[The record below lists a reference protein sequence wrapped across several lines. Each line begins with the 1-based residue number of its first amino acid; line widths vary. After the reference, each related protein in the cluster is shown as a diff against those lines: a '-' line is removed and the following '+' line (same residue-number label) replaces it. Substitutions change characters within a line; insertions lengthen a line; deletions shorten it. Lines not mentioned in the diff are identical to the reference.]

1 MADYILYESAAGY
14 SIFQRLDA
22 EIIGSQLTKVQES
35 WLDFDQFSQVV
46 SLTAFLA
53 FPSPE
58 IGLEN
63 INDISEGILNPF
75 LKDFL
80 ESTLSSNYTGITL
93 GVVDALMGTSIEE
106 SLHITCIKKDG
117 TVLEL
122 LRFIRYHFES
132 FLKRYS
138 DRVSTEEA
146 FLFKSQRGLAHSY
159 SRAKV
164 KFNIHKSD
172 NMIIQSISLLDQMDK
187 DINTFSMRVREW
199 YSWHFP
205 ELIKIVN
212 DNILYARLVK
222 LVQNRKGINRVE
234 HFNDIVEILG
244 DEEKAELVIQASKSS
259 MGYDISDYD
268 MKNITNFA
276 DRVASLAVYRQDL
289 ASYLHKKMMD
299 ISPNLTT
306 LVGDIV
312 GARLINRAG
321 SLISLAKYPASTVQ
335 ILGAEKALFRALKN
349 RSQTPKYGLIY
360 NSSFITRA
368 KTRDKGRISRYLAN
382 KCVMASRIDAFSE
395 FSTTKFGEA
404 LRQQVLDR
412 LKFYESGVIPAKN
425 IEIMHAVVEEVKN
438 EQSTTTKTP
447 MEQEEQPEEQQEEE
461 PEEQPE
467 EQEEEEPKKVK
478 KSRKSRKNLT

>member
-1 MADYILYESAAGY
+1 
-14 SIFQRLDA
+14 
-22 EIIGSQLTKVQES
+22 
-35 WLDFDQFSQVV
+35 
-46 SLTAFLA
+46 LTAFLP

-58 IGLEN
+58 VGLEN
-63 INDISEGILNPF
+63 MNDISEGILNPF

-80 ESTLSSNYTGITL
+80 ESTLSSNHSITL
-93 GVVDALMGTSIEE
+93 GVVDATLGSAIESE
-106 SLHITCIKKDG
+106 LHISCLKKDG

-122 LRFIRYHFES
+122 LRFVRHHFEA
-132 FLKRYS
+132 FLKRFS
-138 DRVSTEEA
+138 DRLNNEDA
-146 FLFKSQRGLAHSY
+146 FLFKSQRGLSHSY

-164 KFNIHKSD
+164 KFNVNKSD

-187 DINTFSMRVREW
+187 DINTFAMRVREW

-222 LVQNRKGINRVE
+222 LLQNRKNINREE
-234 HFNDIVEILG
+234 HFDGMMEIIA
-244 DEEKAELVIQASKSS
+244 DEQKAEAILLASTSS

-268 MKNITNFA
+268 LKNITNFA
-276 DRVASLAVYRQDL
+276 ERVANLAAYREEL

-306 LVGDIV
+306 LIGDIV
-312 GARLINRAG
+312 GARLICRAG

-382 KCVMASRIDAFSE
+382 KAVIASRIDAFSE

-404 LRQQVLDR
+404 LRQQVFDR
-412 LKFYESGVIPAKN
+412 LKFYDSGEIPAKN
-425 IEIMHAVVEEVKN
+425 IEIMHAVVQEVKN
-438 EQSTTTKTP
+438 DAAELAG
-447 MEQEEQPEEQQEEE
+447 EE
-461 PEEQPE
+461 
-467 EQEEEEPKKVK
+467 
-478 KSRKSRKNLT
+478 

>member
-1 MADYILYESAAGY
+1 
-14 SIFQRLDA
+14 
-22 EIIGSQLTKVQES
+22 
-35 WLDFDQFSQVV
+35 
-46 SLTAFLA
+46 
-53 FPSPE
+53 
-58 IGLEN
+58 
-63 INDISEGILNPF
+63 
-75 LKDFL
+75 
-80 ESTLSSNYTGITL
+80 
-93 GVVDALMGTSIEE
+93 
-106 SLHITCIKKDG
+106 
-117 TVLEL
+117 
-122 LRFIRYHFES
+122 
-132 FLKRYS
+132 
-138 DRVSTEEA
+138 
-146 FLFKSQRGLAHSY
+146 
-159 SRAKV
+159 
-164 KFNIHKSD
+164 
-172 NMIIQSISLLDQMDK
+172 
-187 DINTFSMRVREW
+187 
-199 YSWHFP
+199 
-205 ELIKIVN
+205 
-212 DNILYARLVK
+212 
-222 LVQNRKGINRVE
+222 VE

-438 EQSTTTKTP
+438 EQSTTTNKSP
-447 MEQEEQPEEQQEEE
+447 MEQEEQPEEQEEEE

-467 EQEEEEPKKVK
+467 ESMEEEPKKVK

>member
-1 MADYILYESAAGY
+1 MADYILFESAAGY
-14 SIFQRLDA
+14 AIFQRLEA
-22 EIIGSQLTKVQES
+22 EIIGNQLTKVQES
-35 WLDFDQFSQVV
+35 WLEFDNFSQVV
-46 SLTAFLA
+46 TLTSFLP
-53 FPSPE
+53 FPTPE
-58 IGLEN
+58 IGLKN
-63 INDISEGILNPF
+63 MNDISEGILNPF
-75 LKDFL
+75 LRDFL
-80 ESTLSSNYTGITL
+80 ESTLSSSGKSITL
-93 GVVDALMGTSIEE
+93 GVVDATLGISIESE
-106 SLHITCIKKDG
+106 LQISCIKKDG

-122 LRFIRYHFES
+122 VRFIRYHFES
-132 FLKRYS
+132 FLKGFT
-138 DRVSTEEA
+138 DRVSSEEA
-146 FLFKSQRGLAHSY
+146 FLFKAQRGLSHSY

-164 KFNIHKSD
+164 KFNVNKSD

-212 DNILYARLVK
+212 DNILYARLVQV
-222 LVQNRKGINRVE
+222 LQNRTNITREE
-234 HFNDIVEILG
+234 HYNAILEILG
-244 DEEKAELVIQASKSS
+244 DEEKTELILQAAKSS
-259 MGYDISDYD
+259 MGYDIIDYD
-268 MKNITNFA
+268 LKNITNFA
-276 DRVASLAVYRQDL
+276 ERVANLATYRQDL
-289 ASYLHKKMMD
+289 SSYLHKKMMD

-382 KCVMASRIDAFSE
+382 KCVIASRIDAFAE
-395 FSTTKFGEA
+395 FQTTKFGEA

-412 LKFYESGVIPAKN
+412 LKFYDSGVIPSKN
-425 IEIMHAVVEEVKN
+425 IEIMHAVVEELKN
-438 EQSTTTKTP
+438 DQTKAMESTP
-447 MEQEEQPEEQQEEE
+447 AEQPEEIHEEVKM
-461 PEEQPE
+461 EEVVE
-467 EQEEEEPKKVK
+467 EKPKKEK
-478 KSRKSRKNLT
+478 KMKKKKK